1 MTTPYNINANIYGTN
16 GFGLPF
22 CDTIYNATLAQNVDT
37 TLTVP
42 GSGYTKYIA
51 VLSYEY
57 DVDVWVAVNNV
68 AAIPVGSTFALTKSE
83 LNPPAKYVKAGD
95 VLHMFTPSASAAVS
109 VAFYTIQ
116 D

>member
-22 CDTIYNATLAQNVDT
+22 CDNIFTATLAAATEATV
-37 TLTVP
+37 TVP

-51 VLSYEY
+51 VFGYEIAG
-57 DVDVWVAVNNV
+57 VWVALNNTATVPAGATLV
-68 AAIPVGSTFALTKSE
+68 ASKSE

-95 VLHMFTPSASAAVS
+95 VIHMITATAGTDVS